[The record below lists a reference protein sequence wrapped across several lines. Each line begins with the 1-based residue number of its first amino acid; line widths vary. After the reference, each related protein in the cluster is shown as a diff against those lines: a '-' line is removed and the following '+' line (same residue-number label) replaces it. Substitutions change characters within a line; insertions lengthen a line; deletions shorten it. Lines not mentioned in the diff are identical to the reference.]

1 MAALDAGLDVDR
13 VNGTKGNFL
22 ANTLYSVNQTKAFLI
37 EVFEDD
43 GSTAVALTAQDGGDS
58 TTGISGQLV
67 EAIIREV
74 QPLMYMAAPSGDTN
88 AIYVIVDGHA
98 VDATTLQT
106 RIRNLGKLENTT
118 QRNFVSSDG
127 DGTTTTLDIG
137 GTTVTLG
144 TAITVA

>member
-1 MAALDAGLDVDR
+1 MALLDAGLDVDR
-13 VNGTKGNFL
+13 IHGSTKYV
-22 ANTLYSVNQTKAFLI
+22 ANTLYSVNQTAAYLI
-37 EVFEDD
+37 QVFEDD
-43 GSTAVALTAQDGGDS
+43 GSTPVVLTAQDGGDG
-58 TTGISGQLV
+58 TTGVSGQLV
-67 EAIIREV
+67 EAIVREV

-98 VDATTLQT
+98 VNAATLQA
-106 RIRNLGKLENTT
+106 RIRQLGAISGD

>member
-13 VNGTKGNFL
+13 INGSTQFL
-22 ANTLYSVNQTKAFLI
+22 ANTLYSVAQLKAFLV

-43 GSTAVALTAQDGGDS
+43 GTTPVVLTAQDGGDG
-58 TTGISGQLV
+58 TTGVSGQLV
-67 EAIIREV
+67 EAIIREC

-88 AIYVIVDGHA
+88 AIYMICDGHA
-98 VDATTLQT
+98 VDETTLQT
-106 RIRNLGKLENTT
+106 RIRQLGAVSST

>member
-1 MAALDAGLDVDR
+1 MADLDAKLDIDR
-13 VNGTKGNFL
+13 IHGSTKFV
-22 ANTLYSVNQTKAFLI
+22 ANTLFSVNQTAAYLI

-43 GSTAVALTAQDGGDS
+43 GTTAINLTAQDGGDG
-58 TTGISGQLV
+58 TTGVSGQLV
-67 EAIIREV
+67 EAIVTEV

-88 AIYVIVDGHA
+88 AIYIIVDGHA
-98 VDATTLQT
+98 VDADALQA
-106 RIRNLGKLENTT
+106 RIRQLGAISGN

-127 DGTTTTLDIG
+127 DGTTTTIDIG

>member
-1 MAALDAGLDVDR
+1 MAALDASLDVDR
-13 VNGTKGNFL
+13 IHGSTKFV
-22 ANTLYSVNQTKAFLI
+22 ANTLYSVNQTAAYLI
-37 EVFEDD
+37 QVFEDD
-43 GSTAVALTAQDGGDS
+43 GSTPVVLTAQDGGDG
-58 TTGISGQLV
+58 TIGVSGQLV

-88 AIYVIVDGHA
+88 AIYIIVDGHA
-98 VDATTLQT
+98 VDAATLQA
-106 RIRNLGKLENTT
+106 RIRQLGAISGD

>member
-13 VNGTKGNFL
+13 INGSTKFV
-22 ANTLYSVNQTKAFLI
+22 ANTLYSVANLQAFLVQ
-37 EVFEDD
+37 VFEDD
-43 GSTAVALTAQDGGDS
+43 GSTPVVLTAQDGGDG

-67 EAIIREV
+67 EAIIREC

-88 AIYVIVDGHA
+88 AIYLIVDGHA
-98 VDATTLQT
+98 VDATSLQG
-106 RIRNLGKLENTT
+106 RIRALGAVSSN

-127 DGTTTTLDIG
+127 DGTTTTIDIG